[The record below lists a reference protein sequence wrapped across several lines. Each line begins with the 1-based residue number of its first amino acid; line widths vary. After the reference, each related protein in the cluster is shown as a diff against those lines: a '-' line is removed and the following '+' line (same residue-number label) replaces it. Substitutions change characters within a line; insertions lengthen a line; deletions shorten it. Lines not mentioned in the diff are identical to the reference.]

1 MSKEESRIERVKTMK
16 PADFKRCYGVQ
27 PQTFD
32 LMVKTFQEAQN
43 AKQKAGRPAALSLEE
58 QVIFTLEFWREYP
71 TMFHHAFE
79 WKIHESTGLRTVRRV
94 EEALIESG
102 AFSLPSKRVLLEE
115 LSYEIVV
122 IDVTE
127 SPIERPKKSKDVTIA
142 GKRNAIHRKVS

>member
-1 MSKEESRIERVKTMK
+1 MAKEESRIERVKAMK

-27 PQTFD
+27 FQTFEI
-32 LMVKTFQEAQN
+32 MVKTYQEAQN
-43 AKQKAGRPAALSLEE
+43 AKKKAGRPAALSLEE
-58 QVIFTLEFWREYP
+58 QVLFSLEFWREYP

-79 WKIHESTGLRTVRRV
+79 WKIHETTGLRTVRRV

-127 SPIERPKKSKDVTIA
+127 SPIERPKKSRNDTIA
-142 GKRNAIHRKVS
+142 AKRNAIPRKAN